1 MSRDR
6 LSELR
11 EEYYSDPE
19 SLPETDDEVIDDELL
34 ALEVLF
40 KTRAVTVSGQE
51 SITVEQQDTE
61 KQEEKK
67 DEK

>member
-6 LSELR
+6 LAELR
-11 EEYYSDPE
+11 KEYYSDPE
-19 SLPETDDEVIDDELL
+19 KLPETDDEVIDDELL

-51 SITVEQQDTE
+51 SISVEQKDTQN
-61 KQEEKK
+61 QEEQK
-67 DEK
+67 DEE

>member
-6 LSELR
+6 LADLR

-34 ALEVLF
+34 ELEILF

-51 SITVEQQDTE
+51 SITVEQQDT
-61 KQEEKK
+61 QDREEQK
-67 DEK
+67 DDE